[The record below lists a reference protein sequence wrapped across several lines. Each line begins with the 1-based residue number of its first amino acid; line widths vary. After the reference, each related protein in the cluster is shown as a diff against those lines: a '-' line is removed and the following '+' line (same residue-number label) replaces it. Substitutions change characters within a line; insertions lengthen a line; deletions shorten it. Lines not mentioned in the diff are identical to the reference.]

1 MMQMLPQEAVATA
14 TRRRASSFA
23 HAPWTF
29 GMPSAD
35 LGCVWSLT
43 TNAAAI
49 RTVANGHKA
58 YGTRRLGESST

>member
-1 MMQMLPQEAVATA
+1 MKQTPLQDAVAAA
-14 TRRRASSFA
+14 TCRRASSFA
-23 HAPWTF
+23 PAPWTF

-35 LGCVWSLT
+35 LGCVWSPT

>member
-1 MMQMLPQEAVATA
+1 MKQALRPEAVATA

-23 HAPWTF
+23 RAPWTF